1 MQIDRFSSFIIDFHF
16 YLLNCEYN
24 WLLLFCTI
32 MPALVQSNDDED
44 WELDLTTATKSDLLV
59 SSRHTSPKS
68 SVSRVSIPIDLPEVS
83 LHNSP
88 VPIVADLSVVPQS
101 NLSSSLHTTSSDY
114 IIDDLKK
121 YV

>member
-68 SVSRVSIPIDLPEVS
+68 SVSHVSIPIDLPEVS

-88 VPIVADLSVVPQS
+88 VPIVADLSGVPQP